1 MAPGTLVNRVL
12 ENPAMNPSMR
22 NIPLLYIIRISKW
35 FNLVMPIVVIFYT
48 DTGMNMQE
56 IFILKSIYSI
66 GIVAM
71 EIPSGWMA
79 DVWGRRATLILGSI
93 LGAVGFTVYALTH
106 SFLWFIV
113 AEVILGVGYSFVSGA
128 DSAMLY
134 DTLLENNREK
144 QYVKQEGRITSA
156 GNFAEALAGI
166 AGGLLAAIALRT
178 PFYFQV
184 LVASMA
190 IPASWKL
197 IEPQFHRKQAIL
209 KPLEFIRTARNNLMG
224 NRNLLTAILFSSVT
238 GTATL
243 TFAWFVQP
251 YFREIG
257 MPIEW
262 FGIMWALLNTSVA
275 VSSVFAYKMDDYFT
289 KRSGALVI
297 MAALTAG
304 FWLSGWF
311 ITWWGIGFLFFFYL
325 TRGMATVLLKNYVN
339 EYTDSD
345 VRATLLSVRNFLIRI
360 NFAIT
365 GPLLGRITDKISLGW
380 ALFTAGTL
388 YLLLAFISVFPWLK
402 AK

>member
-1 MAPGTLVNRVL
+1 
-12 ENPAMNPSMR
+12 MR